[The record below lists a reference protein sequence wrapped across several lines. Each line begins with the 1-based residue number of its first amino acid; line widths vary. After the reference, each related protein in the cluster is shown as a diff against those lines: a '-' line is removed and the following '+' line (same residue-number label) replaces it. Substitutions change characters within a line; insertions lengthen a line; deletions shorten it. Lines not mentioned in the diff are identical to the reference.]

1 MKKFLFDKILLNKTM
16 PSWIILLFDLFI
28 VGLATSLAVVSR
40 MNFKRPAEFYN
51 TELFIIF
58 GLILTVRFIAYIIF
72 RPYTR
77 LLRYTGTSDVILFFW
92 LNLAGSVF
100 LGLLNLLFYFFINRT
115 HVIPNSI
122 VLFEFF
128 ISTFIIIF
136 YRLFIRSIYTEY
148 ATSARRTYNV
158 LIFGAGFF
166 GVTTERSIS
175 REANGKYK
183 VVGFIDEDPQKIGK
197 KIGGLT
203 IYGYDELPHIIEG
216 KEVNFVIIAIN
227 DISTEKRN
235 QITDTCLQYNTKT
248 LIVPPMERWIN
259 GELSFKQI
267 KKIQI
272 EKLLER
278 DPIKINDSKI
288 QKDLLDKTIL
298 VTGAAGSIG
307 SEIARQLMHYDF
319 KQMILIDN
327 AESPMYYLELE
338 LSEQK
343 TDAKRYV
350 SYLGDI
356 CDANL
361 MDELFKM
368 YRPDIVYHAAA
379 YKHVPLMEKNP
390 IQAAKVNVKGTK
402 TIADLSLQY
411 GVSKFI
417 MVSTD
422 KAVNPTN
429 VMGASKRV
437 AEIYVQSLGKQQPQ
451 CKFITTRFGNVLG
464 SNGSI
469 IPLFKQQ
476 IDRGGPVTITHPEV
490 TRYFMTIPEACD
502 LVLHAGAM
510 GNGGEIY
517 IFDMGESVKILDLA
531 KKMISLSGLV
541 LGKDIQIVFTK
552 LRPGEKLYEE
562 LLATKENTIE
572 TKNRKIKIAK
582 VREYD
587 FEEIN
592 SQIDDLIAL
601 IDSNNNMNLV
611 KQMKNIV
618 PEFKSQNSVYT
629 TLDENESAN
638 E

>member
-51 TELFIIF
+51 TDLIIIF
-58 GLILTVRFIAYIIF
+58 GLILAVRFIAYIIF

-158 LIFGAGFF
+158 LILGAGFF

-203 IYGYDELPHIIEG
+203 IYGYDELPRIIEG

-629 TLDENESAN
+629 TLDEDV
-638 E
+638 

>member
-1 MKKFLFDKILLNKTM
+1 MKRFFFDKVFINKTM
-16 PSWIILLFDLFI
+16 PNWVVLLFDLSI
-28 VGLATSLAVVSR
+28 VAFATLLAVLFR
-40 MNFKRPAEFYN
+40 INFKTTIKFYD
-51 TELFIIF
+51 TELIIIF
-58 GLILTVRFIAYIIF
+58 GSILIVRCILYIIF

-77 LLRYTGTSDVILFFW
+77 LLRYTGTNDVILFFW
-92 LNLAGSVF
+92 LNLFGSVI
-100 LGLLNLLFYFFINRT
+100 LALLNILSYFIFTKNYI
-115 HVIPNSI
+115 VPFSI
-122 VLFEFF
+122 VLLEFI
-128 ISTFIIIF
+128 ISTFFIIF
-136 YRLFIRSIYTEY
+136 YRLFIRSIYSEY
-148 ATSARRTYNV
+148 STTARRTYNV
-158 LIFGAGFF
+158 LIYGAGFF

-183 VVGFIDEDPQKIGK
+183 VVGFVDEDPQKIGK
-197 KIGGLT
+197 RIGGLN
-203 IYGYDELPHIIEG
+203 IYGNEELPSVIEE

-235 QITDTCLQYNTKT
+235 LITDICLKYNTKT

-267 KKIQI
+267 KKIKI
-272 EKLLER
+272 EELLER
-278 DPIKINDSKI
+278 EPIKINDSKI
-288 QKDLLDKTIL
+288 QKDLLNKTIL

-307 SEIARQLMHYDF
+307 SEIVRQLMKYDF
-319 KQMILIDN
+319 KQMILVDN
-327 AESPMYYLELE
+327 SESPMYYLELE

-343 TDAKRYV
+343 SDAKRYE
-350 SYLGDI
+350 SYLADI

-361 MDELFKM
+361 MEEIFK
-368 YRPDIVYHAAA
+368 RHQPDIVYHAAA
-379 YKHVPLMEKNP
+379 YKHVPLMERNP
-390 IQAAKVNVKGTK
+390 MQAVKVNVRGTK
-402 TIADLSLQY
+402 ILADLSLQY
-411 GVSKFI
+411 GSSKFI

-451 CKFITTRFGNVLG
+451 CKFVTTRFGNVLG

-476 IDRGGPVTITHPEV
+476 IERGGPITITHPEV

-502 LVLHAGAM
+502 LVLHAGTM

-562 LLATKENTIE
+562 LLTIKENTVE
-572 TKNRKIKIAK
+572 TKNKKIKIAK

-587 FEEIN
+587 FEEIHN
-592 SQIDDLIAL
+592 QIDELIVL
-601 IDSNNNMNLV
+601 TDSNDNMKLV
-611 KQMKNIV
+611 KEMKNIV
-618 PEFKSQNSVYT
+618 PEFKSQNSIYT
-629 TLDENESAN
+629 TLDEE